1 MDEPWVPV
9 GNTNRY
15 LKSLRYRLMLPTGIK
30 GSSMSYFKK
39 KISIF
44 SSKVMCRRDGKKD
57 TRETRDSVFESCP
70 TTFAKKILAIGTGSF
85 TRCSWPWLL
94 VSVSGYR
101 FKNRYLSPSPTG
113 AYGHFSSS
121 VLRPFTTHNY
131 RRTLFHNFFIE
142 YIGRRGAA
150 ADPFSSLPIM
160 WDPHLISVSS
170 IFFFSHSLCSWG
182 RLSTLPGV
190 PPSWL
195 HAWRG

>member
-1 MDEPWVPV
+1 
-9 GNTNRY
+9 
-15 LKSLRYRLMLPTGIK
+15 
-30 GSSMSYFKK
+30 MSYFKR
-39 KISIF
+39 KIYIF

-121 VLRPFTTHNY
+121 ESFLKSSFALFNPEVSWSHLSGLGPLGSLGGWMCMNGLRINMGFGP
-131 RRTLFHNFFIE
+131 
-142 YIGRRGAA
+142 
-150 ADPFSSLPIM
+150 SLGFG
-160 WDPHLISVSS
+160 LRL
-170 IFFFSHSLCSWG
+170 SLC
-182 RLSTLPGV
+182 
-190 PPSWL
+190 
-195 HAWRG
+195 